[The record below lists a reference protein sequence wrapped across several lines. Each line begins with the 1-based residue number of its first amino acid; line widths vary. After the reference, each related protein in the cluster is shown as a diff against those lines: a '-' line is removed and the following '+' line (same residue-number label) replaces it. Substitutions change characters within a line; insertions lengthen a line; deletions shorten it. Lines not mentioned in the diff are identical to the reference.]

1 MIRWLML
8 LILVFTLAIPVSAV
22 EFTAPPAPDSVEDLM
37 PAETESFAEGLWE
50 VIKAAVSALQP
61 EIAAVGGTCLSLF
74 AVVILISVLREL
86 PGKMIQVVELAGGL
100 AVAALLISGTNSLI
114 KLSAET
120 VTELSEY
127 GKLLLPVMSAA
138 LAAQGGVSASTALY
152 AGTSLFSALLSSVIS
167 KLLVPIIYLYLALSV
182 ACSTME
188 GESLKK
194 LRDFLKWLTTW
205 SLKTMLYVFT
215 GYMGITGVVSG
226 ATDAAALKATKL
238 TISGMIPVVGGILS
252 DTSEA
257 VLVGANLM
265 KNAVGVY
272 GLLAIL
278 AIWISPFIKIGVHY
292 LMLKATGV
300 LCSVF
305 GVKRVSD
312 LIQSISS
319 AMALLLGMTASVCVL
334 LMISTICMMR
344 GIG

>member
-1 MIRWLML
+1 MIRWFML
-8 LILVFTLAIPVSAV
+8 LILVFALATPVSAV

-50 VIKAAVSALQP
+50 VIKASVSALQP
-61 EIAAVGGTCLSLF
+61 EIASVGGTCLSLF

-100 AVAALLISGTNSLI
+100 AVAVLLISGTNSLI

-120 VTELSEY
+120 VTELSDY

-138 LAAQGGVSASTALY
+138 LAAQGGVSASTTLY
-152 AGTSLFSALLSSVIS
+152 AGTVLFSALLSSVIS
-167 KLLVPIIYLYLALSV
+167 KLLIPIIYLYLALSV

-194 LRDFLKWLTTW
+194 LRDFLKWLPTW

-257 VLVGANLM
+257 VLVGVNLM

-292 LMLKATGV
+292 LMLKATGI
-300 LCSVF
+300 LCGVF

-312 LIQSISS
+312 LIQSISG
-319 AMALLLGMTASVCVL
+319 AMALLLGMTASVCVM